1 MCFCAGCIKSSNCK
15 EVGGCLKSKPSL
27 EDQGVRNKIFPVPV
41 GYVSSAF
48 EIIFCV
54 IVLLL
59 YLVFS
64 LYIYSRLIEVPPVPD
79 KLVMKDA
86 FVYRGHSQASKT
98 TSFLYLRVGAD
109 DAAYKYIIEASNRDV
124 MYTDFDK
131 PRRLWVAVDADQSKK
146 FVWGV
151 YDEDYGL
158 LISRQDILRWASSV
172 NIDNYFVLS
181 LLFVSSLYFLYIV
194 FLTGVWNRCAAKRM
208 ACENK

>member
-1 MCFCAGCIKSSNCK
+1 MCFFAACIKSSNCK
-15 EVGGCLKSKPSL
+15 GIGCCLENKLAL
-27 EDQGVRNKIFPVPV
+27 EDQGVRNKFFPVPA
-41 GYVSSAF
+41 GYVSSVF
-48 EIIFCV
+48 EIVFCV

-64 LYIYSRLIEVPPVPD
+64 LYIYSRLIDVPSVPD

-86 FVYRGHSQASKT
+86 FVYRGLSQASKT

-109 DAAYKYIIEASNRDV
+109 DAAYKYVIEASNRDV

-131 PRRLWVAVDADQSKK
+131 PRKLWVAVDSDQSKK

-151 YDEDYGL
+151 YDDNYGL

-172 NIDNYFVLS
+172 NVDNYFMLS
-181 LLFVSSLYFLYIV
+181 LMFISSLYFLYII
-194 FLTGVWNRCAAKRM
+194 FLTGIWNRCTAKRI
-208 ACENK
+208 ARENK

>member
-1 MCFCAGCIKSSNCK
+1 M
-15 EVGGCLKSKPSL
+15 
-27 EDQGVRNKIFPVPV
+27 RNKIFPVPV

-48 EIIFCV
+48 EITFCV

-64 LYIYSRLIEVPPVPD
+64 LCIYSRLIEVPPVPD

-86 FVYRGHSQASKT
+86 FVYRGYSQASKT

-131 PRRLWVAVDADQSKK
+131 PRRLWVAVDTDESKK

-181 LLFVSSLYFLYIV
+181 LLFISSLYFLYII

>member
-1 MCFCAGCIKSSNCK
+1 MCFCADCIKSSNCK
-15 EVGGCLKSKPSL
+15 EVGGCLKSKLAL

-64 LYIYSRLIEVPPVPD
+64 LCIYSRLIEVPPVPD

-86 FVYRGHSQASKT
+86 FVYRGYSQASKT

-131 PRRLWVAVDADQSKK
+131 PRRLWVAVDTDESKK

-181 LLFVSSLYFLYIV
+181 LLFISSLYFLYIV